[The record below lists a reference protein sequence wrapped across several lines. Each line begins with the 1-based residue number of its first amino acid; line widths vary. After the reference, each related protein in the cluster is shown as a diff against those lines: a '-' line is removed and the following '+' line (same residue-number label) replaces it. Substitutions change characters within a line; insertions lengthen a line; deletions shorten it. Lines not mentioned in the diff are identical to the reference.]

1 MKIATTTFHGAIN
14 YGAALQAYSLVRHL
28 NDIGHDARV
37 LDYWPD
43 HRVAANRVWIRG
55 KGMSPGVLA
64 MNALS
69 AAHYRALS
77 RKLRRFAEFRE
88 HYLPRTA
95 KTYAK
100 IDQIRAD
107 PPEVEC
113 YITGS
118 DQVWNPAT
126 GIDEVYFLAFAR
138 EQQRRAVAYAPSIGL
153 PALDPV
159 QTARMA
165 PLISQIDY
173 LSSRE
178 HRGSELIQQLTGRT
192 ARTVVDP
199 VFLQDA
205 EAWRRI
211 IPAIPQPEP
220 YILVYAVRRRAEL
233 EQAVRRIKA
242 QTGLRV
248 IQIPGTNPLT
258 RGFMPSDTVAWDAG
272 PLEFLRLISGATC
285 VLTNSFHGTAFS
297 VIFGKPFLSFSHTAG
312 DTRAGSILARCGLSK
327 RLVRLGDEAPDIF
340 SAGET
345 EWGTLNAEI
354 SQSRAFLNDAIL
366 GQAVS

>member
-14 YGAALQAYSLVRHL
+14 YGAVLQAYSLVRYL
-28 NDIGHDARV
+28 NDIGHEAQV
-37 LDYWPD
+37 LDYWPE
-43 HRVAANRVWIRG
+43 HRVTANSIWIRG
-55 KGMSPGVLA
+55 KSMNLGVLA
-64 MNALS
+64 MNALNAS
-69 AAHYRALS
+69 HYRGLS
-77 RKLRRFAEFRE
+77 RKLRRFAEFRD
-88 HYLPRTA
+88 HYLPRTP
-95 KTYAK
+95 TSYAR

-107 PPEVEC
+107 PPDVEC

-138 EQQRRAVAYAPSIGL
+138 EQQRRSVAYAPSIGL
-153 PALDPV
+153 PSLGPV

-165 PLISQIDY
+165 PLIAPIDY

-178 HRGSELIQQLTGRT
+178 HRGSELIRQLTGQT

-211 IPAIPQPEP
+211 IPASPQTEP

-233 EQAVRRIKA
+233 EQAVRQIKK

-272 PLEFLRLISGATC
+272 PLEFLQLISGATC

-327 RLVRLGDEAPDIF
+327 RLVRLGDKAPDIF

-345 EWGTLNAEI
+345 EWETLNAEI
-354 SQSRAFLNDAIL
+354 SQSKAFLHNSIL
-366 GQAVS
+366 GQDAS

>member
-14 YGAALQAYSLVRHL
+14 YGAVLQAYSLVRHL
-28 NDIGHDARV
+28 NDIGHDART

-43 HRVAANRVWIRG
+43 HRVAANSLWIRG
-55 KGMSPGVLA
+55 KGMSAGVLA

-69 AAHYRALS
+69 AAHYASLS
-77 RKLRRFAEFRE
+77 RKIRRFAEFRDL
-88 HYLPRTA
+88 YLPRTP
-95 KTYAK
+95 KTYAT
-100 IDQIRAD
+100 IDQVSSD
-107 PPEVEC
+107 PPDVEC

-126 GIDEVYFLAFAR
+126 GIDEVYFLSFAR
-138 EQQRRAVAYAPSIGL
+138 EQQRRAIAYAPSIGL
-153 PALDPV
+153 PELDPA

-165 PLISQIDY
+165 PLIAPIDY

-178 HRGSELIQQLTGRT
+178 HRGSELIGELTGRT

-199 VFLQDA
+199 VFLQNAD
-205 EAWRRI
+205 EWRRI
-211 IPAIPQPEP
+211 IPAGQQPEP

-272 PLEFLRLISGATC
+272 PIEFLRLISGATC

-297 VIFGKPFLSFSHTAG
+297 VIFDKPFLSFSHTAG
-312 DTRAGSILARCGLSK
+312 DTRAGSILARCGLNK

-340 SAGET
+340 SAGATQWEI
-345 EWGTLNAEI
+345 LNAEI
-354 SQSRAFLNDAIL
+354 AQSRAFLHNAIL
-366 GQAVS
+366 GQAVF